1 MTMDIRELIAR
12 PEILVGGLLASVL
25 ALALA
30 RRVRRIAR
38 SDRPD
43 RALSRLAMLI
53 GLGWSS
59 EAIWELTGRIPGF
72 PTELRFLV
80 FFVLEVLLILSMIRA
95 ERHVRDHDWPGRSG
109 TTAWVVACSMSVV
122 AGAVSHS
129 LAEALLRMA
138 IPVLLTKQWWDGLF
152 TGDVKRPEW
161 VTSWRWTPRRLLLA
175 VGAIEPGER
184 DVQTVH
190 RERLTQQMT
199 RLEFRRR
206 HGSTRSAERSAAK
219 LARLSL
225 SADDEV
231 IAEVRR
237 KVDRASWFKPT
248 QADGPSA
255 RPVPGKSL
263 GAAASE
269 RGRKVRHHSLIR
281 RVRVTHP
288 RPVIIAAQE
297 PEPDPRSTQEID
309 DAICVMKTGDTA
321 LSHRKIAHLLRTS
334 DAKVSRVLRRKQN
347 PSQPA
352 VVNGRQP
359 DMEGANR

>member
-1 MTMDIRELIAR
+1 MTDTIRQLAER
-12 PEILVGGLLASVL
+12 PEVLVGGLLASVL
-25 ALALA
+25 ILVWVA
-30 RRVRRIAR
+30 RRVRRIAK

-80 FFVLEVLLILSMIRA
+80 FFVLEVLLVLSMIRA
-95 ERHVRDHDWPGRSG
+95 ERHVREHGWPGRSG
-109 TTAWVVACSMSVV
+109 NTAWVVAVAMSVV

-129 LAEALLRMA
+129 VAEALLRMA

-152 TGDVKRPEW
+152 TGDVRRPEW

-175 VGAIEPGER
+175 LGAIEPGDS
-184 DVQTVH
+184 DVETVH
-190 RERLTQQMT
+190 RQRLTQQMT

-206 HGSTRSAERSAAK
+206 HGSTRSATRAAAK

-225 SADDEV
+225 TADDDIV
-231 IAEVRR
+231 ADVRSR
-237 KVDRASWFKPT
+237 VDRASWFEPT
-248 QADGPSA
+248 QAETGQGPA
-255 RPVPGKSL
+255 AGAIPAA
-263 GAAASE
+263 AAASQ
-269 RGRKVRHHSLIR
+269 RLRKVRHHSL
-281 RVRVTHP
+281 VRKVHVTHP

-321 LSHRKIAHLLRTS
+321 LSHRKIAYLLRTS
-334 DAKVSRVLRRKQN
+334 DAKVSRVLRRRQI
-347 PSQPA
+347 PA
-352 VVNGRQP
+352 PPPVVNGRQP
-359 DMEGANR
+359 EIGR